1 LIVFP
6 NCKINLGLNILGKR
20 ADGYHNLETIFFP
33 LPFYDVLEVV
43 LAANA
48 AAPYTLAVTGMEL
61 EGNIE
66 NNLCVKAYKL
76 LKQDFPHLPAVH
88 IHLHKSIPAGAG
100 LGGGS
105 ADGAFMLMLL
115 NDKFKL
121 HLTEHTLLKYAFA
134 LGSDCPFFI
143 INQPCLGQQR
153 GEMLHPL
160 VLDLSAYKIV
170 IINPGIHVNT
180 GWAFTQVT
188 FSESRNLQTAV
199 TQPVEEW
206 KQRLTNDFE
215 LPVFEKYPAI
225 KKLKEQLYQQNALY
239 ASMSGS
245 GSTVFGIFRKDVLIN
260 YHDLP
265 PGSFVKEMDL

>member
-1 LIVFP
+1 MIVFP

-20 ADGYHNLETIFFP
+20 ADGYHNLETIFYP
-33 LPFYDVLEVV
+33 LSLYDALEVV

-48 AAPYTLAVTGMEL
+48 TAPYTLVVTGMEL
-61 EGNIE
+61 QGDAET
-66 NNLCVKAYKL
+66 NLCVKAYNL

-88 IHLHKSIPAGAG
+88 IHLHKTIPTGAG

-121 HLTEHTLLKYAFA
+121 HLTEHSLLQYALM

-153 GEMLHPL
+153 GEVLHP
-160 VLDLSAYKIV
+160 VPLDLSAYKIV
-170 IINPGIHVNT
+170 VINPGIHVNT
-180 GWAFTQVT
+180 GWAFIQVN
-188 FSESRNLQTAV
+188 FSESRDLQTAV
-199 TQPVEEW
+199 TQPVEAW
-206 KQRLTNDFE
+206 RHLFTNDFE
-215 LPVFEKYPAI
+215 LPVFEKYSAI
-225 KKLKEQLYQQNALY
+225 KSLKEHLYQQNAVY

-245 GSTVFGIFRKDVLIN
+245 GSTVFGIFKKDALIQ
-260 YHDLP
+260 YPELP
-265 PGSFVKEMDL
+265 PGSFTKEIEL